1 MNRGRHA
8 ADDASFAKSAG
19 AAASRGLLLL
29 VVAAIIGLVLYRSVE
44 DVPPGTEVSATP
56 RRTTT
61 TVVGEDGEIV
71 TSTTV
76 PLRQAKDV
84 KVLVANGAG
93 VSGLGGQVSERLRTP
108 HGYNVLSPVNAPA
121 RVQTTTLFYTP
132 GFDRE
137 ASAIAELLG
146 LPPTTVKPMPAPPPV
161 PDTRG
166 ANVVVLAG
174 PELNPANTTTT
185 APAAGGATTTT
196 AAG

>member
-1 MNRGRHA
+1 MSRGRHA
-8 ADDASFAKSAG
+8 ADDASFARSAG

-29 VVAAIIGLVLYRSVE
+29 VAAAVIGLVLYRSVE
-44 DVPPGTEVSATP
+44 DVPPGTDVSSAT

-61 TVVGEDGEIV
+61 TEAAGEDGEVI

-121 RVQTTTLFYTP
+121 RVQTTTLYYTP

-137 ASAIAELLG
+137 AAKVAEVLG
-146 LPPTTVKPMPAPPPV
+146 LPPTTVKPMPAQAPV

-166 ANVVVLAG
+166 ANVVVVAG
-174 PELNPANTTTT
+174 PELIPGATTTT
-185 APAAGGATTTT
+185 APGATTTT

>member
-1 MNRGRHA
+1 MSRGRHA

-29 VVAAIIGLVLYRSVE
+29 VLAAVIGLVLYRSVE
-44 DVPPGTEVSATP
+44 DVPPGTDVSAAT

-61 TVVGEDGEIV
+61 TEAAGEAGEVIS
-71 TSTTV
+71 STTV
-76 PLRQAKDV
+76 PLRQPKDI

-137 ASAIAELLG
+137 AAKIAEVLG
-146 LPPTTVKPMPAPPPV
+146 LPPTTVKPMPAQAPV

-174 PELNPANTTTT
+174 PELNAAAPATTTT
-185 APAAGGATTTT
+185 ARGATTTT
-196 AAG
+196 AAD